1 MNLEAVTKVNSKN
14 SKESKLPPLKDNPV
28 LSICIPAY
36 NEAGNIGKTIA
47 TISSVMRANS
57 IPFELVIAN
66 DNSKDDTESVIRAK
80 MEEGIPIRLIN
91 RIPPGGFG
99 RALRSCL
106 QHFHGDIVVI
116 VMADMSDDP
125 QDIVCYYKMINLG
138 YDAVFGS
145 RFIKGSVV
153 TDYPRIKLF
162 ANRFGN
168 TLIQLLFFTKHN
180 DLTNSFKAYRA
191 EALRS
196 IVPLYSSHFNLTIE
210 LSLGILTRGFKIAQM
225 PINWY
230 GRTWGRANFKIRELG
245 RRYFATLLKAYA
257 EKIFIHDDLIA
268 EHERTLALIN
278 EGALINSAQILLS
291 EIRREEVFTNITDEE
306 DISNRGSRVCRL

>member
-1 MNLEAVTKVNSKN
+1 MTNSPSNTRQLK
-14 SKESKLPPLKDNPV
+14 SFSSSFDKLLPLKGDAV
-28 LSICIPAY
+28 LSVCIPAY
-36 NEAGNIGKTIA
+36 NEEGNIGKTIE
-47 TISSVMRANS
+47 IVSKILKDNF
-57 IPFELVIAN
+57 IPFEFVIAN
-66 DNSKDDTESVIRAK
+66 DNSKDGTEAVIRAK
-80 MEEGIPIRLIN
+80 MQEGIPIRLIN

-106 QHFHGDIVVI
+106 DHFHGDIVVI

-125 QDIVCYYKMINLG
+125 QDIVRYYKMIQMG

-145 RFIKGSVV
+145 RFISGSVV
-153 TDYPRIKLF
+153 TDYPRVKLI
-162 ANRFGN
+162 ANRLGN
-168 TLIQLLFFTKHN
+168 KLIQLLFRTNHN

-191 EALRS
+191 EAVRS

-257 EKIFIHDDLIA
+257 EKIFIHDDILA

-278 EGALINSAQILLS
+278 GAKTISS
-291 EIRREEVFTNITDEE
+291 EIKQEEVFTNITDEE
-306 DISNRGSRVCRL
+306 DISNGGSRLRRL